1 MACLIFPDFFPGSK
15 KTVQTI
21 DVQQILGTLQFARK
35 KKWRKW
41 REKETE
47 AERERGQGIEGRAKH
62 THATQLATLRND
74 KHPQDAR
81 LGSACVANPEWLE
94 NGQSLSPRVNREILL
109 P

>member
-1 MACLIFPDFFPGSK
+1 M
-15 KTVQTI
+15 QTI
-21 DVQQILGTLQFARK
+21 DVQQILGTLQFTRK

-62 THATQLATLRND
+62 TPATLRND

-81 LGSACVANPEWLE
+81 LGSACVAKPQWLE
-94 NGQSLSPRVNREILL
+94 NGQSLSPRVNGETLL